1 MLDFQVTY
9 ELLRRI
15 VFGKKY
21 LNLGVQSDMM
31 SEILMIIF
39 DSYLSVFYICDVKYL
54 ENVCLNR
61 I

>member
-9 ELLRRI
+9 ELLRRV
-15 VFGKKY
+15 VFGQKY

-39 DSYLSVFYICDVKYL
+39 DSYLSISYICDVKYL

>member
-9 ELLRRI
+9 ELLRII
-15 VFGKKY
+15 VFRKKY

>member
-9 ELLRRI
+9 ELLRRV
-15 VFGKKY
+15 VFGQKY

-39 DSYLSVFYICDVKYL
+39 DSYLSVSYICDVKYL